1 MLHGKNKRTHQENLL
16 VMMVDGGNGSNVIMM
31 VDFVGH
37 IDSLVKVAPIT
48 ALLSAGKM
56 RW

>member
-1 MLHGKNKRTHQENLL
+1 
-16 VMMVDGGNGSNVIMM
+16 MMVDGGNGSNVIMM

-48 ALLSAGKM
+48 AALSTAMQHRCDGDVTM
-56 RW
+56 MTI